1 MSNIDWDFITEQEGG
16 RILKGYLPD
25 RKSKSGVTI
34 ATGFDLG
41 QRSESDLQGLP
52 ASLIA
57 KLKPF
62 LGIKGAKA
70 DQMAGDLVITEDEG
84 RQIDEFS
91 KGEATDR
98 LARKWKAA
106 TGQDFSDLPKSKATT
121 LASVA
126 FQYGDLESRT
136 PNFWKQTTSGD
147 WDAATDNLRNF
158 GDRYGSRRTREA
170 NYLMEGR
177 LSETLA
183 RTAPPDA
190 PSRQLSDEE
199 LIARVK
205 EQTGTPDIITE
216 PSKKKLGEP
225 DPIPQIRQT
234 ITEPVT
240 LPDLSDD
247 LPIIDK
253 RQLDPP
259 PAAPNTKPKSY
270 YQLPKQADIESSYT
284 SLYGEPNTVYGDRIP
299 SQLGNQDQY
308 DYDIFD
314 RNVDVLGAAFRQY
327 NIFSALGRAIQS
339 SYADFQPEEGYSAYN
354 DKALAK
360 KIGGSDML
368 YMFRHNNSHAESMQQ
383 LENMQEDYEDMKI
396 LNAHESTAAEFTAA
410 LASPTT
416 LLPLA
421 PMRVLKM
428 ASPVKRFVGGTAFT
442 AAAVMPEQMII
453 ESQNEYRDASHSA
466 LMLSALSLVGGALT
480 AKFGKNIAATTPPR
494 SGGDDGIY
502 RAAGAGVSPERYR
515 QSMYATMEQEALE
528 ETGVG
533 LERVGWNPVLRMAK
547 SNNPFVRSL
556 APMMV
561 NMGGLM
567 QKKVRAS
574 GEKMADSVEA
584 KFTGMY
590 MGSLLDSI
598 RDANLAYLKYRGVAA
613 NKAKTDI
620 GTSIELVKLAAK
632 DKLGQTVDYLS
643 ETQFRIRVG
652 KAMRNGDVDTIAD
665 EATEAV
671 NAAAQSY
678 RRTFNL
684 IKEQAESVRL
694 FEAQLVDDLGKA
706 RAAGD
711 TVAVSR
717 IEEALRKLQEQG
729 VTPNNAKSY
738 LPRIYRVDMIMKHQ
752 REFLAIIADHGR
764 RELGLRG
771 AKAEAYAQEVM
782 DTVTRNRPFYD
793 ADEVIDS
800 LDFVKNASG
809 VQARTLDI
817 DDMRIEKFLENDAEV
832 LLRHHVKT
840 MGMDIELTR
849 AFGSVTMKGTI
860 DEVVTEYKR
869 LIDEAPSSFGEAPKK
884 APKFDNTFA
893 NRNVFDEHFETGVEA
908 EVTMFRGSGGGGK
921 VAFAESSFGDGVY
934 LARTKKTAKKFGKNV
949 EELSVKLR
957 NPIVFKSDQDL
968 MDYYKTIEHPFP
980 PQKLQE
986 VKDELFKALD
996 ELNEAIA
1003 NKRPVAEVRE
1013 ISDRIFIDKG
1023 MARSLNTSYTLMRRD
1038 MMNKIAESVRSQ
1050 GYDSAVFSFKEMDFY
1065 QATKGEITPS
1075 KMRREYNSHRRYHEG
1090 SEGMALSLSHDQI
1103 VLFKDIDQ
1111 YKIVDDVVDKPKF
1124 TKADLKKQME
1134 ADIRDIRGLRD
1145 RLRGTYGASKDPHAM
1160 SSRFI
1165 RTMKSFNV
1173 FTSMGSAMISSVPDV
1188 ARTVMVEGLTNTYE
1202 KGFRHLF
1209 SKQAE
1214 YVKAMK
1220 RRELRMAGVAA
1231 DAVLGLRA
1239 HAFSDV
1245 GDLFGSR
1252 YGFERGLNKATGM
1265 FFMMNGL
1272 NYWNQALKEF
1282 AGNVTMLRMT
1292 DSLMRNWD
1300 SLKAAD
1306 REKFL
1311 KNGIDRQDHYRMAEQ
1326 IRQHGKRVNGEWMPN
1341 TDSWTDPTLRLRF
1354 RMALNQNVE
1363 RIIITPGAGDRALW
1377 TSTEMGSFLTQFKS
1391 YGQGAMVR
1399 MLTSGLQEK
1408 DGAFWQGAF
1417 LLVGLAALVNEIKK
1431 AQYGIE
1437 GEESFDEKLINAV
1450 DRSGILGWSMD
1461 VNNALEKMSDYKLGM
1476 RPFLTDQPQFALP
1489 ETAKAG
1495 AVFGPGIS
1503 NIMNATKVMGDVVT
1517 FNADQS
1523 TADTAR
1529 FLTPTGNI
1537 PYLDPLWDG
1546 LYGQ

>member
-1 MSNIDWDFITEQEGG
+1 MSNIDWDFIGELEGK
-16 RILKGYLPD
+16 RILNGYVPTT
-25 RKSKSGVTI
+25 KNMKSGVTI

-41 QRSESDLQGLP
+41 QRNEGDLSGLP
-52 ASLIA
+52 KALIE
-57 KLKPF
+57 KLKPY
-62 LGIKGAKA
+62 LGIKGAEAKTL
-70 DQMAGDLVITEDEG
+70 AGNLKITDSEAKT
-84 RQIDEFS
+84 IDEFS
-91 KGEATDR
+91 HGEVLNDLR
-98 LARKWKAA
+98 KKWKAK
-106 TGQDFSDLPKSKATT
+106 TGKSFDDLPMHKATIV
-121 LASVA
+121 ASVR
-126 FQYGDLESRT
+126 FQHGDLATKT
-136 PNFWKQTTSGD
+136 PNFWRQTTTGD
-147 WDAATDNLRNF
+147 WQGATENLRNF
-158 GDRYGSRRTREA
+158 QDEHPRRRNKEA
-170 NYLMEGR
+170 DYLTKGR
-177 LSETLA
+177 INEDLSSEIESTLA
-183 RTAPPDA
+183 KTAPPDA
-190 PSRQLSDEE
+190 PSRQMTDEQ
-199 LIARVK
+199 LIKSA
-205 EQTGTPDIITE
+205 QMPDIITE
-216 PSKKKLGEP
+216 PSKKKLGEL
-225 DPIPQIRQT
+225 DAVPQIIEERVSPTTAEMDAVPEIRQT
-234 ITEPVT
+234 ITEPVV
-240 LPDLSDD
+240 LPDLADD
-247 LPIIDK
+247 LPIIEK
-253 RQLDPP
+253 PQLDVPTVG
-259 PAAPNTKPKSY
+259 PNEKPKSY

-299 SQLGNQDQY
+299 SQLRNQDQY
-308 DYDIFD
+308 DYDVFD
-314 RNVDVLGAAFRQY
+314 RDVDVLGAAFRQY
-327 NIFSALGRAIQS
+327 NIFSALGRAIES

-354 DKALAK
+354 DKELAK

-368 YMFRHNNSHAESMQQ
+368 YMFRHNNSHAESMLQ
-383 LENMQEDYEDMKI
+383 LEHMQEDYEDMKI
-396 LNAHESTAAEFTAA
+396 LNAHESTAAELAA
-410 LASPTT
+410 GLASPVT

-533 LERVGWNPVLRMAK
+533 LEKVGWNPVLRMAK
-547 SNNPFVRSL
+547 SSNPFVRSL

-590 MGSLLDSI
+590 MGPLLDSI

-613 NKAKTDI
+613 NKTKTDI
-620 GTSIELVKLAAK
+620 GTSIELVKLAAR

-652 KAMRNGDVDTIAD
+652 RAMRNGDVDTIAD

-678 RRTFNL
+678 RKTFNL

-752 REFLAIIADHGR
+752 REFLSIIADHAR

-869 LIDEAPSSFGEAPKK
+869 LMDETADPQ
-884 APKFDNTFA
+884 
-893 NRNVFDEHFETGVEA
+893 
-908 EVTMFRGSGGGGK
+908 
-921 VAFAESSFGDGVY
+921 
-934 LARTKKTAKKFGKNV
+934 ARAT
-949 EELSVKLR
+949 LS
-957 NPIVFKSDQDL
+957 
-968 MDYYKTIEHPFP
+968 
-980 PQKLQE
+980 
-986 VKDELFKALD
+986 
-996 ELNEAIA
+996 
-1003 NKRPVAEVRE
+1003 
-1013 ISDRIFIDKG
+1013 
-1023 MARSLNTSYTLMRRD
+1023 
-1038 MMNKIAESVRSQ
+1038 
-1050 GYDSAVFSFKEMDFY
+1050 
-1065 QATKGEITPS
+1065 
-1075 KMRREYNSHRRYHEG
+1075 
-1090 SEGMALSLSHDQI
+1090 
-1103 VLFKDIDQ
+1103 
-1111 YKIVDDVVDKPKF
+1111 
-1124 TKADLKKQME
+1124 KQME
-1134 ADIRDIRGLRD
+1134 ADLRDIRGLRD

-1209 SKQAE
+1209 NKQAE

-1311 KNGIDRQDHYRMAEQ
+1311 KNGIDRQDHYRMAQQ

-1341 TDSWTDPTLRLRF
+1341 TDSWTDSTLRLRF

-1391 YGQGAMVR
+1391 YGQGAMIR

-1476 RPFLTDQPQFALP
+1476 RPFLTDQPSFALP